1 MNIVILDR
9 MALGEDIDMSVFEK
23 LGTVTIYER
32 TAPEEVIE
40 RLKDA
45 DALLTNKVDW
55 QK

>member
-32 TAPEEVIE
+32 TAPDEGKGCSCCKK
-40 RLKDA
+40 R
-45 DALLTNKVDW
+45 NR
-55 QK
+55 

>member
-32 TAPEEVIE
+32 TC
-40 RLKDA
+40 LLYTSDA
-45 DALLTNKVDW
+45 ADD
-55 QK
+55 